1 MEREVCT
8 LLLDG
13 VQGICLTSLAAIW
26 MNALPPPIFFI
37 WKSFKARNNF
47 NSNNYNSGVFDDDSS
62 Y

>member
-1 MEREVCT
+1 M
-8 LLLDG
+8 LLDG

-26 MNALPPPIFFI
+26 MNALPPPNFFI